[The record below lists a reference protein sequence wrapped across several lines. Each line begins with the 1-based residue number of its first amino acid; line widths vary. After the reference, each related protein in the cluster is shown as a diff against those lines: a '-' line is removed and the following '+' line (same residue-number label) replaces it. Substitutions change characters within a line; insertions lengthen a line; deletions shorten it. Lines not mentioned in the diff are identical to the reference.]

1 MSLTKFVAIAA
12 ILLAAGALSVTP
24 SLAAKGGKEK
34 PGTAGPTGSSIALN
48 YPATTESADGS
59 WPRLGDSVS
68 FSTVVAGLAGW
79 EYPMVAI
86 WCYED
91 GVLVYMELA
100 TPDSAFIL
108 GGGSS
113 DWRLNGGAANCEAY
127 LYAYGKGPHE
137 SIRTLAGTTFLA
149 AE

>member
-12 ILLAAGALSVTP
+12 ILLAVAALSATP
-24 SLAAKGGKEK
+24 SLAAKGGK
-34 PGTAGPTGSSIALN
+34 PGTASSTGSSIVLN
-48 YPATTESADGS
+48 YPATTESADVS

-68 FSTVVAGLAGW
+68 FSTVATGLAGW

-86 WCYED
+86 WCYQD